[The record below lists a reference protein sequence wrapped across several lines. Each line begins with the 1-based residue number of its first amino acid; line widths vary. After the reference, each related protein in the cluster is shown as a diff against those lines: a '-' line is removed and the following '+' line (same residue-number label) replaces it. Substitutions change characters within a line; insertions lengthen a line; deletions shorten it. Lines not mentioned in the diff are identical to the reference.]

1 MFLDTV
7 VLDIFFPSPHTP
19 RSASPRSI
27 VDELTP
33 SNVRVDLNAVDL
45 DPVIRKLATDLFD
58 ESSRRFL
65 FETRPSRSFFPLLLS
80 LFFFF
85 FFLFYITAVTLV
97 AVDVYRGFRLL
108 A

>member
-85 FFLFYITAVTLV
+85 FFHFTL
-97 AVDVYRGFRLL
+97 RLL
-108 A
+108 R